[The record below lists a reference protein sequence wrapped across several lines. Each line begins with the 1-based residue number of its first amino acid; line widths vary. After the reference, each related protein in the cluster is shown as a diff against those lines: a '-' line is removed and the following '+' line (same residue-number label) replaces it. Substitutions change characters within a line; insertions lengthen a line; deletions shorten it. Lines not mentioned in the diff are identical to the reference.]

1 MWGLWKKSDMLC
13 NIWQC
18 SYNMGIWNKGK
29 GRHDVKK
36 DVLKLT
42 ARDSICYKAGIA
54 RQKGEK
60 WEGRE
65 VLNIVWTCSPVAL
78 AVESMSKQW
87 LHHAWA
93 EKVNGQAEKEKRLT
107 TMPSYFYFCMGTVL
121 GDKTR
126 CHLFSNPKWPFFNLE
141 FIKSFN
147 CSSLWILKGWKQVRK
162 PFQVSSNF
170 ITAQQRITPKS
181 NIRIE
186 ALLWSNSLHLK
197 QA

>member
-93 EKVNGQAEKEKRLT
+93 EKVNGQAEKEKKDSQL
-107 TMPSYFYFCMGTVL
+107 
-121 GDKTR
+121 
-126 CHLFSNPKWPFFNLE
+126 CHLI
-141 FIKSFN
+141 FIFAWGLCWVTKQDAIYFQ
-147 CSSLWILKGWKQVRK
+147 ILNAH
-162 PFQVSSNF
+162 FL
-170 ITAQQRITPKS
+170 I
-181 NIRIE
+181 
-186 ALLWSNSLHLK
+186 
-197 QA
+197 

>member
-65 VLNIVWTCSPVAL
+65 VLNIVWIHA
-78 AVESMSKQW
+78 AQW
-87 LHHAWA
+87 HWQYKAWA
-93 EKVNGQAEKEKRLT
+93 NNGSIMHEQKRLMNKQRKKKGSQLCHLIFIFAWGLCWVT
-107 TMPSYFYFCMGTVL
+107 KQDAIYSQILNALFLIENLLSVLTVL
-121 GDKTR
+121 LCGSWR
-126 CHLFSNPKWPFFNLE
+126 VENRSGNLF
-141 FIKSFN
+141 
-147 CSSLWILKGWKQVRK
+147 R
-162 PFQVSSNF
+162 VSSNF
-170 ITAQQRITPKS
+170 TAQQRITPKS